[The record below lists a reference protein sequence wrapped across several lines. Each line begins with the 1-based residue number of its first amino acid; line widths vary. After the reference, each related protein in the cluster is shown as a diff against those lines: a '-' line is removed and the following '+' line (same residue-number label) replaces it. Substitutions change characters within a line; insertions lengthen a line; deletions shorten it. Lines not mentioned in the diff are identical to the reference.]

1 MTISEVAE
9 RYGLTPDTL
18 RYYERAGLIPPVR
31 RTEGGQR
38 DYSEESCR
46 WVEFA
51 KCMRGAGLPVEALA
65 QYVALFRQGDATAP
79 ARLAILREQRELLA
93 GRMADMQAT
102 LDRLDFKIARY
113 DAILLPREQELAAT
127 IAANA
132 QRADR

>member
-18 RYYERAGLIPPVR
+18 RYYERAGLIPPVP

-38 DYSEESCR
+38 DYTEESCR

-65 QYVALFRQGDATAP
+65 EYVALFRQGDATASQ
-79 ARLAILREQRELLA
+79 RLAILREQRALLA
-93 GRMADMQAT
+93 ARMADMQAT
-102 LDRLDFKIARY
+102 LDRLDYKIARY
-113 DAILLPREQELAAT
+113 DAILLPREQELAQSL
-127 IAANA
+127 AASA
-132 QRADR
+132 RSAGD